1 MQLPVTATVGGLPA
15 QVEGWLTGAGLYQLN
30 LTVPNLP
37 DGDASLVINV
47 MGNSTQT
54 GLLLSIAQ

>member
-1 MQLPVTATVGGLPA
+1 VGGLPA